1 MDGPRGQD
9 EVQLGEAEE
18 GKARHG
24 ADNVALRK
32 QLLSL
37 NLILSMKHTEETHS
51 CPVPSSCPQT
61 WWEPTPVR
69 APHGS
74 EGREMPS
81 SCGFLLPGCAVT
93 HRAGAVTGAGLFG
106 IPWTIQ

>member
-18 GKARHG
+18 GKVRHG

-37 NLILSMKHTEETHS
+37 NLILSMKHTEERL
-51 CPVPSSCPQT
+51 
-61 WWEPTPVR
+61 TPALSPPFVLR
-69 APHGS
+69 LGGS
-74 EGREMPS
+74 R
-81 SCGFLLPGCAVT
+81 LL
-93 HRAGAVTGAGLFG
+93 
-106 IPWTIQ
+106 

>member
-18 GKARHG
+18 GKVRHG

-37 NLILSMKHTEETHS
+37 NLILSS
-51 CPVPSSCPQT
+51 
-61 WWEPTPVR
+61 
-69 APHGS
+69 
-74 EGREMPS
+74 
-81 SCGFLLPGCAVT
+81 
-93 HRAGAVTGAGLFG
+93 
-106 IPWTIQ
+106 